1 MIGWKWMQLLVP
13 WRLRCITLAFS
24 GAHGSGLKARAS
36 EWQLFLLS
44 PCPSCGDAK
53 LRPGSCSVMLQLK
66 HIRQKA
72 TPAATSATREAAGGR
87 HQKLFLQQLE
97 HAQQQQQ
104 LQQQLKS
111 TARQPHSHLAGHQA
125 LSSSNAGSPTIKTS
139 AFGKHGSA
147 GVKRAKQA
155 GPSKHSHPA
164 GSRIDSNKGAATGSR
179 RNQEQLAQ
187 HRKLVSMEALR
198 KREEDR
204 SAWVQAYR
212 DAKHK
217 GSAKGTRSLAT
228 PASLARIVSVGK

>member
-104 LQQQLKS
+104 LQQQFEVYSKAAPLS
-111 TARQPHSHLAGHQA
+111 PRG
-125 LSSSNAGSPTIKTS
+125 SSSFELQQCWLPYYQNECIWKAWLSRSKAGKAGR
-139 AFGKHGSA
+139 AF
-147 GVKRAKQA
+147 QA
-155 GPSKHSHPA
+155 QPSC
-164 GSRIDSNKGAATGSR
+164 R
-179 RNQEQLAQ
+179 Q
-187 HRKLVSMEALR
+187 
-198 KREEDR
+198 
-204 SAWVQAYR
+204 
-212 DAKHK
+212 
-217 GSAKGTRSLAT
+217 
-228 PASLARIVSVGK
+228 